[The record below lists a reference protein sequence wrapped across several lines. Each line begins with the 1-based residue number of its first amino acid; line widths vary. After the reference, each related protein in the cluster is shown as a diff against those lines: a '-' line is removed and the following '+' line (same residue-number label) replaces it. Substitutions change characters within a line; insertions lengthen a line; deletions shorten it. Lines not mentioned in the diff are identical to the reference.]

1 VFEPAYSVLNLLAR
15 YQLSKNL
22 WFAARLDNA
31 LDEDY
36 SLANGYNSAG
46 RGIFLSAGWQP

>member
-1 VFEPAYSVLNLLAR
+1 MFEAAYSVLNLMAR

-22 WFAARLDNA
+22 WLAARLDNA

-36 SLANGYNSAG
+36 RLASGYNTAG